1 MTPPYA
7 LVAARSRNHVIGR
20 DADIPWTVK
29 GEQALFKKITMN
41 GCLIMGRRTFE
52 SIGRPLP
59 GRLTQIVTRQTQY
72 AQPGCRV
79 FHSIEAALQDAQQT
93 GRPIFVIG
101 GGELYAATLANAR
114 QVHLTTI
121 DLEVAGN
128 VFFPDFPTPAFK
140 LTHREHF
147 ESNHHYTYEIY
158 EQSALE
164 TV

>member
-7 LVAARSRNHVIGR
+7 IVAARSRNHVIGR

-93 GRPIFVIG
+93 DRPIFVIG

-121 DLEVAGN
+121 DLEVTGN

-140 LTHREHF
+140 LTHREPF

>member
-1 MTPPYA
+1 
-7 LVAARSRNHVIGR
+7 
-20 DADIPWTVK
+20 
-29 GEQALFKKITMN
+29 
-41 GCLIMGRRTFE
+41 MGRRTFE

-93 GRPIFVIG
+93 DRPIFVIG

-121 DLEVAGN
+121 DLEVTGN

-158 EQSALE
+158 EQSASE